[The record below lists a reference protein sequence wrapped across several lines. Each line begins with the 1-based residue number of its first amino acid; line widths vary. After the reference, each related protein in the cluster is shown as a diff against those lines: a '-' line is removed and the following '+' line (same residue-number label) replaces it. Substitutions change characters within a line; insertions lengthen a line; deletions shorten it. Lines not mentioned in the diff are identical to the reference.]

1 MIIIDEGPTLRFITQ
16 PDHARFSSQL
26 LELWL
31 ADGLPRHRDR
41 EQLLFAVREHDNGW
55 READAAPR
63 VDPESAKAHD
73 FLSFPDAERL
83 EVWKRGVDRYAD
95 SGSYATLLILE
106 HARVLHSPT
115 APHWQTFLDELDE
128 RRVELLDQL
137 NIGEPRLEADY
148 RLLRLA
154 DKLSLAVCNKWQDP
168 DQFSGYEFRSGDG
181 FLSLRPF
188 PLAGATTFSI
198 PCRHIANRPFS
209 GDADLGGEL
218 AAAAWQEASVR
229 VQPL

>member
-1 MIIIDEGPTLRFITQ
+1 MLRLITQ

-41 EQLLFAVREHDNGW
+41 TELLFAVREHDNGW

-73 FLSFPDAERL
+73 FLSYPGADRL
-83 EVWKRGVDRYAD
+83 EVWKRGVDRYVE
-95 SGSYATLLILE
+95 SGSYASLLILE

-115 APHWQTFLDELDE
+115 DSLWQEYLEELDE
-128 RRVELLDQL
+128 RRLELLDSL
-137 NIGEPRLEADY
+137 NIEETRLQADY

-154 DKLSLAVCNKWQDP
+154 DKLSLAVCNQWREPERFGD
-168 DQFSGYEFRSGDG
+168 YEFCGGDG
-181 FLSLRPF
+181 WLSLQPF

-218 AAAAWQEASVR
+218 AAAVWDEVPVR